1 MKIDLIDFI
10 KQDLKD
16 MSEAENYTYLY
27 DYYCV
32 LDDHIKQ
39 FLKQQLNRINH
50 ERRKK
55 ENGKEKY

>member
-16 MSEAENYTYLY
+16 MSEADNYTFLY
-27 DYYCV
+27 DYYCD
-32 LDDHIKQ
+32 LDNHIKI

-50 ERRKK
+50 ERRKD
-55 ENGKEKY
+55 NGSNSRL

>member
-27 DYYCV
+27 DYYCD

>member
-10 KQDLKD
+10 KQDLKE
-16 MSEAENYTYLY
+16 MSEADNYTFLY
-27 DYYCV
+27 DCYCD
-32 LDDHIKQ
+32 LDNHIKQ

-55 ENGKEKY
+55 GNESNN